1 MEIRSPPKLKFSQS
15 LTTRHTQKKLPPH
28 PPPPTK
34 KIYLGRGGEGV
45 YTMENKDT
53 NADCQKVARGPKVL
67 EVTIGIFFFFLLEIY
82 IHYFLCK
89 EFSSPT

>member
-1 MEIRSPPKLKFSQS
+1 MEIRSPQKLKFSQS
-15 LTTRHTQKKLPPH
+15 LTTRHTQKKLPP
-28 PPPPTK
+28 PPQK
-34 KIYLGRGGEGV
+34 KYIWVGGGEGV

>member
-1 MEIRSPPKLKFSQS
+1 
-15 LTTRHTQKKLPPH
+15 
-28 PPPPTK
+28 
-34 KIYLGRGGEGV
+34 
-45 YTMENKDT
+45 MENKDT
-53 NADCQKVARGPKVL
+53 NADRQKVARGPKVL